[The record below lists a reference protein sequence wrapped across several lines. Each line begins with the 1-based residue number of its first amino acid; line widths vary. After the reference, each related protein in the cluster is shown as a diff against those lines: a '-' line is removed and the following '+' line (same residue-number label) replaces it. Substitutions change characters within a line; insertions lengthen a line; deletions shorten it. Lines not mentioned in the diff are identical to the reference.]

1 MGDIAD
7 KPELRDRERV
17 YRDRAH
23 AGAVLSEML
32 ETYRDTDA
40 VILAVPAG
48 GVPVAA
54 EMARTLD
61 LSLDVVVVSKMTLP
75 WNSEAGYGALAFDG
89 TVKLNKY
96 VVGYV
101 GLTEDQIAEGIEKTK
116 SKVARRVERF
126 RGGRPFSVPAEGTV
140 ILVDDGLASGFTM
153 KVAVEALINSG
164 AGSVVVAV
172 PTGHANS
179 VREMAELVETV
190 FCPNVRGGRRFAVA
204 SAYERWYDVSEE
216 EALEL
221 LRGSRSE

>member
-1 MGDIAD
+1 MGNIEV
-7 KPELRDRERV
+7 KHELRDRERV
-17 YRDRAH
+17 FRDRAH
-23 AGAVLSEML
+23 AGAVLSGML
-32 ETYRDTDA
+32 ERYRGSDA

-54 EMARTLD
+54 EIAGILG
-61 LSLDVVVVSKMTLP
+61 LPLDVAVVSKMTLP

-101 GLTEDQIAEGIEKTK
+101 GLTEEQIEEGIEKTK
-116 SKVARRVERF
+116 AKVARRVEWF
-126 RGGRPFSVPAEGTV
+126 RGGRPFAVPPEGTV
-140 ILVDDGLASGFTM
+140 IVVDDGLASGFTM
-153 KVAVEALINSG
+153 KVAVEALTNSG

-179 VREMAELVETV
+179 VREMAERVETV

-204 SAYERWYDVSEE
+204 SAYEHWYDVSEE

-221 LRGSRSE
+221 LRGARSG